1 MSPRNTTTGGVLE
14 AMIVPALIRGGYEVS
29 KQVNVGER
37 LGGGKHMVDA
47 LATKGSDRFLISLK
61 WQQTSGTAEEKVPF
75 EILCL
80 ADALRTGEYS
90 QAYLVLGGDGWK
102 RRDYFV
108 SGAMVE
114 QLKNSEKVHV
124 MTLERFIALANDGKL
139 GLSPVRAH
147 NREDGSVEPNRPV
160 LLK

>member
-1 MSPRNTTTGGVLE
+1 MSPRDTTTGGVLE
-14 AMIVPALIRGGYEVS
+14 TMVVPALLHGGYEVT
-29 KQVNVGER
+29 KQVNIGER
-37 LGGGKHMVDA
+37 LGGGKHKVDA
-47 LATKGSDRFLISLK
+47 VAKRGDSTYLISLK

-80 ADALRTGEYS
+80 ADALRTGNYH

-102 RRDYFV
+102 RRDFFV

-124 MTLERFIALANDGKL
+124 VTLERFIALANGGQL
-139 GLSPVRAH
+139 
-147 NREDGSVEPNRPV
+147 GSVAFNPRPAQPPN
-160 LLK
+160 

>member
-1 MSPRNTTTGGVLE
+1 MVR
-14 AMIVPALIRGGYEVS
+14 PALLHGGYEVAT
-29 KQVNVGER
+29 QVNIGER
-37 LGGGKHMVDA
+37 LGGGKHVVDA
-47 LATKGSDRFLISLK
+47 VASKDGKSFLVSLK

-80 ADALRTGEYS
+80 ADALRSGRYE

-114 QLKNSEKVHV
+114 QLKNSEDVHV
-124 MTLERFIALANDGKL
+124 LTLERFIALANTWQL
-139 GLSPVRAH
+139 G
-147 NREDGSVEPNRPV
+147 GSVLPKV
-160 LLK
+160 AL